1 MVSKFN
7 NYLSQEE
14 KDIIISMYNE
24 GYNTV
29 VIANKLNRH
38 NSSIGRFLKKQG
50 LRMICLGIILG
61 VFSMVMEQ
69 YIISKNICILG
80 FMVHTNW

>member
-1 MVSKFN
+1 MASKFN

-38 NSSIGRFLKKQG
+38 NSSIGRFLKNKDCKPTTTKQD
-50 LRMICLGIILG
+50 LLKPINKIL
-61 VFSMVMEQ
+61 
-69 YIISKNICILG
+69 
-80 FMVHTNW
+80 